1 MVYCA
6 NPFSQLVELFGKG
19 NSIIGLR
26 NIVPNDTVR
35 EFRLRI
41 EIISFSSRIRQ

>member
-35 EFRLRI
+35 EFRLRSGKS
-41 EIISFSSRIRQ
+41 EPVFSHH